1 MTTIVNDMSHG
12 YPTPAPPSI
21 LIVEDEMLLALMLED
36 LLMDTGYR
44 VVHADTLAIA
54 FELVERDHFDVAILD
69 INLEGAEVFPLAAR
83 LRELRIPFVF
93 ASASDLSRI
102 GPEFRQYPMI
112 AKPYTI
118 GQVEQSLNKVLA
130 DTRADLH

>member
-1 MTTIVNDMSHG
+1 MSTGH
-12 YPTPAPPSI
+12 PHLSI

-36 LLMDTGYR
+36 LLLDTGYR
-44 VVHADTLAIA
+44 VVHAEKLSHA
-54 FELVERDHFDVAILD
+54 FELVEREHFDVAILD

-93 ASASDLSRI
+93 ASASDISRI
-102 GPEFRQYPMI
+102 GPEFRHYPLI

-118 GQVEQSLNKVLA
+118 GQVEQSLTQVLA
-130 DTRADLH
+130 DTRANMA

>member
-1 MTTIVNDMSHG
+1 MTTIVNDMSLGH
-12 YPTPAPPSI
+12 PSPVPLSI

-44 VVHADTLAIA
+44 VVHAETLAAA
-54 FELVERDHFDVAILD
+54 FGLVERDHFDVAILD

-102 GPEFRQYPMI
+102 GPEFRHYPMI

-118 GQVEQSLNKVLA
+118 GQVEQSLNQVLA
-130 DTRADLH
+130 GTHADLH